1 MIVEISEHGSVLK
14 RNHDCFLV
22 LTSSNKVEIPAE
34 KVDAI
39 LITANA
45 LVSTQAVALCLE
57 KNIQLVLANWSGK
70 PFGRFWMSTPGR
82 ATDIR
87 RKQYLN
93 QDSIVGFKLS
103 KEIVVTKLK
112 RQKKFLVELK
122 SNRKVPN
129 EQLTESIESINE
141 LLRKLVKFEY
151 SASFKQ
157 SLLGMEGF
165 AAAQYFKAISV
176 ILPKKYSFSVRSRQP
191 STDKFNCVLNY
202 LYGLTYSSLEK
213 VAILSGLDP
222 NAGFYHADSYG
233 KPTLVFDVI
242 ELFRA
247 EVDRIAVSFFTKRRI
262 KDSWFENNNAEFPNG
277 VFLSK
282 EGRQN
287 LIEEFMKK
295 VSKDFEKEAW
305 AFCRKMI
312 TVLLE
317 EG

>member
-112 RQKKFLVELK
+112 RQKKF
-122 SNRKVPN
+122 
-129 EQLTESIESINE
+129 
-141 LLRKLVKFEY
+141 
-151 SASFKQ
+151 
-157 SLLGMEGF
+157 
-165 AAAQYFKAISV
+165 
-176 ILPKKYSFSVRSRQP
+176 
-191 STDKFNCVLNY
+191 
-202 LYGLTYSSLEK
+202 
-213 VAILSGLDP
+213 
-222 NAGFYHADSYG
+222 
-233 KPTLVFDVI
+233 
-242 ELFRA
+242 
-247 EVDRIAVSFFTKRRI
+247 
-262 KDSWFENNNAEFPNG
+262 
-277 VFLSK
+277 
-282 EGRQN
+282 
-287 LIEEFMKK
+287 
-295 VSKDFEKEAW
+295 
-305 AFCRKMI
+305 
-312 TVLLE
+312 
-317 EG
+317 